1 MLRLGEKQTLIV
13 IKQVDFGIY
22 LAETAGN
29 EKDKEKVLLPQRQV
43 PEGTKVGDSLEVF
56 LYKDSEDRLIA
67 TTREPLLVIGK
78 VARLKVA
85 QVAKVGAFLEWGLD
99 KDLLL
104 PFREQEVRV
113 KEGDTPLVTLYIDK
127 SQRLCATMNVYPA
140 LRADSAYKK
149 DDTVTGTVYNLSDN
163 FGAFV
168 AVDDL
173 YSALIPKKEMY
184 GAAEKLQIG
193 RSVTARVSRVLEDG
207 RLELAV
213 RDKGYAQRESDAERI
228 LALIDSYD
236 GVLPFNDK
244 AQPEVI
250 LRETGMSKA
259 QFKRAVGKLLKE
271 GAISI
276 GEKTITASYRL
287 KKDE

>member
-1 MLRLGEKQTLIV
+1 MLRLGEQQTLIV

-104 PFREQEVRV
+104 PFREHEVRV
-113 KEGDTPLVTLYIDK
+113 KEG
-127 SQRLCATMNVYPA
+127 
-140 LRADSAYKK
+140 
-149 DDTVTGTVYNLSDN
+149 
-163 FGAFV
+163 
-168 AVDDL
+168 
-173 YSALIPKKEMY
+173 LIY
-184 GAAEKLQIG
+184 YFQI
-193 RSVTARVSRVLEDG
+193 
-207 RLELAV
+207 
-213 RDKGYAQRESDAERI
+213 
-228 LALIDSYD
+228 
-236 GVLPFNDK
+236 
-244 AQPEVI
+244 
-250 LRETGMSKA
+250 
-259 QFKRAVGKLLKE
+259 
-271 GAISI
+271 
-276 GEKTITASYRL
+276 
-287 KKDE
+287 

>member
-43 PEGTKVGDSLEVF
+43 PEGTRVGDSLEVF

-140 LRADSAYKK
+140 LRADSSYRK

-193 RSVTARVSRVLEDG
+193 RSVMARVARVLEDG

-271 GAISI
+271 GTISI